1 MEFRLADIG
10 EGMQEAEVLRWLVQ
24 EGDEVQEDQPL
35 IEIQT
40 DKVTAELPSPWK
52 GRVERRLVQEGDIVT
67 VGAVL
72 LEIAT
77 AGTVLPTQSEAKP
90 AAAQA
95 PVPAVS
101 QQPAPA
107 PAPRGPD
114 ATGARGRVLAAP
126 ATRRRALELGIDL
139 RAVQG
144 TGPAGRVTPQDLAA
158 YVAGERKAPASPP
171 PVVALRRPTESGP
184 DEERRPL
191 RGLRRVIAKNMAVAH
206 REIPQAAHLD
216 DCDITDLAALRQ
228 RWNSILKAD
237 GADHLT
243 YLPFAVKAVCA
254 ALRLHPDLAARF
266 DGEHDEVIVSRR
278 LHIGIATDAPDGLLV
293 PVVHDA
299 DRMPL
304 RELGQ
309 EIRRLAAAARGR
321 TLQQQETEG
330 GTITITNHGT
340 IGGLYGLPI
349 IRHPEVA
356 ILGLGRI
363 RDEAVV
369 RDGQIVVRT
378 ILHFSVAFDHRV
390 LDGGEVARFAQD
402 FRRFMEDP
410 DRLMLEMN

>member
-10 EGMQEAEVLRWLVQ
+10 EGMQEAEVLHWLVQ
-24 EGDEVQEDQPL
+24 EGDEVKEDQPL

-52 GRVERRLVQEGDIVT
+52 GRVERRLVQEGDVVT

-77 AGTVLPTQSEAKP
+77 DGAAQAVAPEAKKPATAAAAAQQP
-90 AAAQA
+90 AAAVAAAA
-95 PVPAVS
+95 PPTPA
-101 QQPAPA
+101 Q
-107 PAPRGPD
+107 
-114 ATGARGRVLAAP
+114 GRVLAAP
-126 ATRRRALELGIDL
+126 ATRRLALELGIDL
-139 RAVQG
+139 REVLG

-158 YVAGERKAPASPP
+158 YAAGERKAPAPP
-171 PVVALRRPTESGP
+171 PPAAPRRLADAGP

-216 DCDITDLAALRQ
+216 DCDITELAALRG
-228 RWNSILKAD
+228 RWNALLKAD

-254 ALRLHPDLAARF
+254 ALRFHPDLAARF
-266 DGEHDEVIVSRR
+266 DAERDEIVRSRR
-278 LHIGIATDAPDGLLV
+278 LNIGIATDAPDGLLV

-299 DRMPL
+299 DRLPL

-309 EIRRLAAAARGR
+309 EIRRLAAAARER

-330 GTITITNHGT
+330 GAFTITNHGA

-369 RDGQIVVRT
+369 RGGEIAVRT
-378 ILHFSVAFDHRV
+378 ILHFSITFDHRV
-390 LDGGEVARFAQD
+390 LDGGEIARFAQD
-402 FRRFMEDP
+402 FQRFMEDP